1 MPISYG
7 YPGAANA
14 AFGDKVPFTVALGK
28 ILHMSEAAE
37 RMCLCSYPCCIMM
50 RSNGISSPAV
60 PVEVR
65 AEHQML
71 SKANE
76 LV

>member
-1 MPISYG
+1 MSYG
-7 YPGAANA
+7 CPGAATA
-14 AFGDKVPFTVALGK
+14 AFGDKVHFTVSLGK

-37 RMCLCSYPCCIMM
+37 RMCLFPYPCCIMM
-50 RSNGISSPAV
+50 GSNGISSPAV
-60 PVEVR
+60 PVEIR

-76 LV
+76 LL